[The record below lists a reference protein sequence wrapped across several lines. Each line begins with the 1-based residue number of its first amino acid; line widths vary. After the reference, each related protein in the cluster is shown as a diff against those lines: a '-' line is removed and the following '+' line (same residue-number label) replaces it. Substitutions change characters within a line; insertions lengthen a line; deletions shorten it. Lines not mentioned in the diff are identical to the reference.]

1 MEIIE
6 IAKIVDYNASNV
18 IDKIELQNVE
28 AYKFLSKEF
37 DNTNVSEN
45 YLFQFVFSNYYQI
58 DEVHVGQNYMNNYF
72 EQLETYG
79 KNVNLDV
86 EDICVALSYT
96 KDHKG
101 QLQPINYSY
110 VSYFL
115 NLIDETLPI
124 WDKNLLKMFTCPEPY
139 FLDTGKEIKYF
150 ELSINHI
157 QKQFNEIIKLN
168 LLSNAINL
176 FDTKFKDNDFSTEKK
191 IEFLFKA
198 FYETHFL
205 DVLFPEED
213 KILDEDSLSIN

>member
-45 YLFQFVFSNYYQI
+45 YLFQFVFSKYYQI

-72 EQLETYG
+72 EKLETYG

-96 KDHKG
+96 KDPKG
-101 QLQPINYSY
+101 QLQPINYSN

-150 ELSINHI
+150 EFSINHI
-157 QKQFNEIIKLN
+157 KKQFNEIIKLN

-176 FDTKFKDNDFSTEKK
+176 FDTKFKENDFSTEKK

-198 FYETHFL
+198 FYEIYFL
-205 DVLFPEED
+205 EVLFPEED

>member
-1 MEIIE
+1 MEILE

-18 IDKIELQNVE
+18 IDKIGLQNVE

-45 YLFQFVFSNYYQI
+45 YLFQFAFSNYYQI
-58 DEVHVGQNYMNNYF
+58 DEARVGQDYMNNYF
-72 EQLETYG
+72 AKLETYG

-96 KDHKG
+96 KDPKG

-157 QKQFNEIIKLN
+157 KKQFNEIIKLN

-198 FYETHFL
+198 FYEIHFL
-205 DVLFPEED
+205 EVLFPEED